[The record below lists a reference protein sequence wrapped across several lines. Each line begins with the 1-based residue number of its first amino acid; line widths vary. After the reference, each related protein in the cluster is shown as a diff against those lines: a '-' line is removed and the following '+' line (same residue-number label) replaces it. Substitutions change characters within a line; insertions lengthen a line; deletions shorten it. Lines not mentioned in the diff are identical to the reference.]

1 MLISLTGRTADSVV
15 EPDIPVVAQLSNSAS
30 IDVAPSEQ
38 SVRTQILSVVCTLS
52 GQEPHFP
59 SALKELHEALCG
71 VSPLAE
77 LVVILNGPAPS
88 AVTTLRRLADDCE
101 HLQIYVTRRRVDYS
115 TALMAGI
122 EHAIGDWVATI
133 DIEADNPSLIRWL
146 FEAALREQAEVALSL
161 PGLSKRPL
169 IDTIA
174 SGVFHRVFRALHGF
188 DLTSGTPSARLLSRA
203 VVNSLLSDD
212 SPLIAFETLP
222 AGAAYRKCIVP
233 CVRRPAFQLRRG
245 EAAQIRWRTL
255 IGIDA
260 APLRLAN
267 LFSGIS
273 AAGGLLYSFY
283 VVVIYVVKRDVVP
296 GWTTLSLMQSAMF
309 MMLALV
315 LWLLSEYMLMLLDP
329 GSKRPR
335 YEIADEFK
343 GRTHPGDNA
352 LNVEA
357 EV

>member
-1 MLISLTGRTADSVV
+1 M
-15 EPDIPVVAQLSNSAS
+15 VAQLSNIASVSA
-30 IDVAPSEQ
+30 APAQHSAK
-38 SVRTQILSVVCTLS
+38 TQILSVVCTLT

-59 SALKELHEALCG
+59 SALKELHEAVCG
-71 VSPLAE
+71 LSTLAE

-88 AVTTLRRLADDCE
+88 AVTTLRHLADSCE
-101 HLQIYVTRRRVDYS
+101 HLQIYVMKRRVDYS

-122 EHAIGDWVATI
+122 EHAIGDWVATM
-133 DIEADNPSLIRWL
+133 DLEADDPSLIRRL
-146 FEAALREQAEVALSL
+146 FEAALRERAEVALSL

-169 IDTIA
+169 VDTIA
-174 SGVFHRVFRALHGF
+174 STVFHRLFRALHGF
-188 DLTSGTPSARLLSRA
+188 DLASGTPAARLLARA
-203 VVNSLLSDD
+203 VVNGLLADD
-212 SPLIAFETLP
+212 SPLIAFETLTG
-222 AGAAYRKCIVP
+222 GAAFRKCVVP
-233 CVRRPAFQLRRG
+233 CVRRPAFQPRRG

-273 AAGGLLYSFY
+273 AAGGLSYSFY
-283 VVVIYVVKRDVVP
+283 VVVIYLVKRDVVP

-315 LWLLSEYMLMLLDP
+315 LWLFSEYMLMLLDP

-335 YEIADEFK
+335 YEIADEFR
-343 GRTHPGDNA
+343 GRAHPGDDA

-357 EV
+357 EM